1 MFATYV
7 DSEGDVWMGGVKG
20 NVYCCNAIDGK
31 LRTYDTQP
39 VYCFAELSPGQI
51 LLGCAYGLLLMDKE
65 TGKLDILLYG
75 YTVHDIAVAD
85 RIIWVCT
92 SGGVIGLNMHTAEQV
107 RITTQQGL
115 PSNYT
120 KSILLANNNL

>member
-1 MFATYV
+1 
-7 DSEGDVWMGGVKG
+7 MGGVKG

-65 TGKLDILLYG
+65 TGKLDILLSG

-92 SGGVIGLNMHTAEQV
+92 FRRGDRFEYAYSRTSTHYYTAGV
-107 RITTQQGL
+107 
-115 PSNYT
+115 T
-120 KSILLANNNL
+120 K

>member
-1 MFATYV
+1 MFNADILRLSDIQPHPGMGGRLFGAGGFVFATYV

-51 LLGCAYGLLLMDKE
+51 YWD
-65 TGKLDILLYG
+65 
-75 YTVHDIAVAD
+75 VHM
-85 RIIWVCT
+85 VC
-92 SGGVIGLNMHTAEQV
+92 
-107 RITTQQGL
+107 
-115 PSNYT
+115 Y
-120 KSILLANNNL
+120 